1 MLLLKAAQISSGVF
15 LSSSVVFCG
24 FGGGGG
30 DGGGEGPVGYLSVPR
45 RRGPSWG
52 AVMSAGEGA
61 VEEVQELRG
70 RGDGVGGGGVVVGG
84 GGGGGG
90 GGSDLW

>member
-1 MLLLKAAQISSGVF
+1 MESG
-15 LSSSVVFCG
+15 G
-24 FGGGGG
+24 E
-30 DGGGEGPVGYLSVPR
+30 GGGEGPAGYLSVPR

-52 AVMSAGEGA
+52 AVMSAGGGA
-61 VEEVQELRG
+61 VEEVQEMQEVQELRG
-70 RGDGVGGGGVVVGG
+70 RGDGVGGV